1 MTITGKQ
8 PTGTGLSRVVV
19 AASAWAVTV
28 GCLTL
33 LGYGLNVSALAR
45 LVPGGVLMVPGTA
58 TAFIAAGA
66 GLWLVAPGAAAAG
79 RRRAGQLLGTLVAL
93 FAATVLVEYITGRS
107 AGIDMILF
115 PGRMHAWATNEVPGR
130 PSPYAAVLFLV
141 TGLTLALLDADAGHR
156 HRPARVLVPATA
168 LVACVASL
176 GYVFGVSYLRHGT
189 AQTSGIALGSTVTFV
204 VLAVGILACRPDR
217 QTAHVFSGHGPGA
230 ATLRWMIPAVAGLL
244 LLAVVIPAMGRS
256 TLGVGDGWAF
266 AVAATAVLVA
276 LYLAFQRAG
285 AALDRAGHAL
295 SDERDFSQTVLRSL
309 REGVIALG
317 PAGEVL
323 QVNPRW
329 CEITGF
335 SARDVIGLKPPYPW
349 WSSAQLADGAARVA
363 AALTAES
370 DIEFDMIIR
379 RPDGTDIEVASTT
392 APVRN
397 EAGLRMI
404 VGTYRDLTEHNRVE
418 AERRRAADQ
427 LDHFFDISTDLLC
440 IAGTDGYFKRLNP
453 AWERTF
459 GYTIDELCARPY
471 LELIHPDDVG
481 RTGSEAAAQ
490 ATDGKI
496 TVAFDNRYR
505 CRDGSYRW
513 LSWNATPIPDSDT
526 VYAVARDTTEQ
537 RQADQARSLLAA
549 IVDSTEDIII
559 GMTLDGTI
567 ISWNAAAERNYGYRA
582 VEAVG
587 QSIRLI
593 TAPERP
599 GEMEEILGRVSRG
612 IAAGHRDTVRLHKD
626 GTLRQVEVSISP
638 IRDSSGTVVGAASI
652 ARDVSERRQA
662 EQALAG
668 ARDEAL
674 AAAQL
679 KSQFVAMVSHEI
691 RTPMNGVI
699 GLTALLLDTPLQPA
713 QQRYAR
719 AIRSSGQALLTI
731 INDILDFSKIE
742 AGKIVIVEADFEL
755 DALLESVV
763 QVAAE
768 AGRDKELEIVGYYPP
783 RLPVAVRGDAGR
795 LRQALLNLLGN
806 AVKFTEHGE
815 ILIRA
820 TPVADAPDGGPRVSF
835 AVIDTGIGIAPHD
848 LPRLFTAFAQVDA
861 SANRQFGGTGL
872 GLPIAS
878 QLVELMGGQLDVQSR
893 PGQGSQF
900 SFTIP
905 LAPQPNPPASRV
917 LPGSFLSARRLLIVD
932 DSATCRQLI
941 SEHASAWGMD
951 PTAVA
956 DGYTALDLL
965 RDAAEQHQPF
975 AVAVVDQHMPG
986 LNGVH
991 LSQQIIADPA
1001 VAATKLVLLTSGT
1014 YTDDEAAAAAGAV
1027 AVLPKPLC
1035 PSQIYNCLLDILDP
1049 DAAAAARRAPPRPE
1063 GNRARVDRGV
1073 VLLAEDNE
1081 INQMVAADNLSI
1093 LGYGVD
1099 IARNGIEAVKLATTR
1114 PYKAILMDCQMPK
1127 MDGYAATAELR
1138 RKERPGQ
1145 HIPIIAMTAGALAE
1159 DRQRCLAAGMDDYL
1173 TKPIDPDQ
1181 LRAALHRW
1189 TRKTSAP
1196 PVPAAVTNVPSATQF
1211 PSETTAP

>member
-1 MTITGKQ
+1 
-8 PTGTGLSRVVV
+8 
-19 AASAWAVTV
+19 
-28 GCLTL
+28 
-33 LGYGLNVSALAR
+33 
-45 LVPGGVLMVPGTA
+45 
-58 TAFIAAGA
+58 
-66 GLWLVAPGAAAAG
+66 
-79 RRRAGQLLGTLVAL
+79 
-93 FAATVLVEYITGRS
+93 
-107 AGIDMILF
+107 
-115 PGRMHAWATNEVPGR
+115 
-130 PSPYAAVLFLV
+130 
-141 TGLTLALLDADAGHR
+141 
-156 HRPARVLVPATA
+156 
-168 LVACVASL
+168 
-176 GYVFGVSYLRHGT
+176 
-189 AQTSGIALGSTVTFV
+189 
-204 VLAVGILACRPDR
+204 
-217 QTAHVFSGHGPGA
+217 
-230 ATLRWMIPAVAGLL
+230 
-244 LLAVVIPAMGRS
+244 
-256 TLGVGDGWAF
+256 
-266 AVAATAVLVA
+266 
-276 LYLAFQRAG
+276 
-285 AALDRAGHAL
+285 
-295 SDERDFSQTVLRSL
+295 LRSL

-652 ARDVSERRQA
+652 ARDISERRQA

-699 GLTALLLDTPLQPA
+699 GLTALLLDTPCSRP
-713 QQRYAR
+713 
-719 AIRSSGQALLTI
+719 SS
-731 INDILDFSKIE
+731 
-742 AGKIVIVEADFEL
+742 
-755 DALLESVV
+755 
-763 QVAAE
+763 
-768 AGRDKELEIVGYYPP
+768 
-783 RLPVAVRGDAGR
+783 
-795 LRQALLNLLGN
+795 
-806 AVKFTEHGE
+806 
-815 ILIRA
+815 A
-820 TPVADAPDGGPRVSF
+820 TPRRSAAPAGHCSPSSTTSSTSPR
-835 AVIDTGIGIAPHD
+835 
-848 LPRLFTAFAQVDA
+848 
-861 SANRQFGGTGL
+861 
-872 GLPIAS
+872 
-878 QLVELMGGQLDVQSR
+878 SR
-893 PGQGSQF
+893 PGRS
-900 SFTIP
+900 S
-905 LAPQPNPPASRV
+905 LSR
-917 LPGSFLSARRLLIVD
+917 
-932 DSATCRQLI
+932 
-941 SEHASAWGMD
+941 
-951 PTAVA
+951 PT
-956 DGYTALDLL
+956 
-965 RDAAEQHQPF
+965 
-975 AVAVVDQHMPG
+975 
-986 LNGVH
+986 
-991 LSQQIIADPA
+991 SSS
-1001 VAATKLVLLTSGT
+1001 TS
-1014 YTDDEAAAAAGAV
+1014 
-1027 AVLPKPLC
+1027 C
-1035 PSQIYNCLLDILDP
+1035 SN
-1049 DAAAAARRAPPRPE
+1049 RSSRSPPRP
-1063 GNRARVDRGV
+1063 
-1073 VLLAEDNE
+1073 
-1081 INQMVAADNLSI
+1081 AAT
-1093 LGYGVD
+1093 
-1099 IARNGIEAVKLATTR
+1099 RNSKSSATTR
-1114 PYKAILMDCQMPK
+1114 P
-1127 MDGYAATAELR
+1127 GSR
-1138 RKERPGQ
+1138 RR
-1145 HIPIIAMTAGALAE
+1145 A
-1159 DRQRCLAAGMDDYL
+1159 RRC
-1173 TKPIDPDQ
+1173 
-1181 LRAALHRW
+1181 R
-1189 TRKTSAP
+1189 
-1196 PVPAAVTNVPSATQF
+1196 PAAPGPAQPAGQRREVHRARRNTDPCHARG
-1211 PSETTAP
+1211 